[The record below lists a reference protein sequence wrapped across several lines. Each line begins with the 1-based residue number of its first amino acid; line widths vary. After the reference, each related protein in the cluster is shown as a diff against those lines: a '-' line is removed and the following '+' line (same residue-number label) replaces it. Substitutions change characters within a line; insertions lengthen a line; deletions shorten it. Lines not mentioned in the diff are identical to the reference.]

1 MSTTCQLQYTPTVLT
16 LHFSDGSRGEFLSV
30 WLIDNDPQH
39 RDAYS
44 GQRLVDVADLPLA
57 RTIHAARV
65 DGGDVLIEWSDSHVT
80 TRVSVEWLHQHRARA
95 ASDVHYWLDGAQ
107 RNAFEDC
114 AWLSHSAYGNDAA
127 QTATWLRRL
136 VTEGIAFLS
145 AVPTHEGAILAAVAP
160 MGHVIDT
167 NYGRLFDVR
176 AVAVAE
182 NLAYTDRGLGL
193 HTDNPY
199 RDPVPGFQ
207 ALQCLLAS
215 TEGGDSLFADGWAVA
230 EHLRATDPESFATL
244 TTTPVPFYYR
254 SAGAELRAER
264 PLIQLTAR
272 GVVCAVHYNNRSIA
286 PLQLEHAHLQRFYHA
301 YQRFALLLR
310 EPRLQMHLRL
320 RPGDLVVFDNQRILH
335 GRTAFASM
343 REARHLQGCYLSRDS
358 VLSTAAMLNREY
370 RTAC

>member
-1 MSTTCQLQYTPTVLT
+1 
-16 LHFSDGSRGEFLSV
+16 
-30 WLIDNDPQH
+30 
-39 RDAYS
+39 
-44 GQRLVDVADLPLA
+44 
-57 RTIHAARV
+57 
-65 DGGDVLIEWSDSHVT
+65 
-80 TRVSVEWLHQHRARA
+80 
-95 ASDVHYWLDGAQ
+95 
-107 RNAFEDC
+107 
-114 AWLSHSAYGNDAA
+114 
-127 QTATWLRRL
+127 
-136 VTEGIAFLS
+136 
-145 AVPTHEGAILAAVAP
+145 

-244 TTTPVPFYYR
+244 TSTPVPFYYR

-358 VLSTAAMLNREY
+358 VLSTAAVLNREY